1 MKRALVVGGTGPSGP
16 YLLSGLQERG
26 FDVTMFHTGRH
37 EPDDLPEVRHLHGS
51 PYEQDSIAATLGDTT
66 YDVVIATYGRV
77 RHIAAQVAGK
87 TDQFI
92 SVSGTPIYKGFVT
105 PSALDPADLAVGVTE
120 DFDLVPPD
128 GIPGE
133 TYGSAA
139 IRRTEDAVFGL
150 GASGA
155 FGASTFRYPSIYGPR
170 NPHSWE
176 WSAVRRVLD
185 GRQFIVLPDGGLPVH
200 SRLSAWN
207 AAHSVLL
214 AVDHAEAAA
223 GQAFNCADD
232 DQFSL
237 AQWFAMAASIAG
249 GELEVIGVPGEIP
262 SPGWAT
268 MVFHYTSSRHV
279 IIDTTKIREL
289 LGYTDAKPAREGL
302 AETVA
307 WQIAHQDQPEWW
319 TVLDPF
325 DYDAEDAYVEA
336 WRAATTSLGNVT
348 DRWQNLTMPL
358 PQTASGSES

>member
-1 MKRALVVGGTGPSGP
+1 MKQALVVGGTGPSGP

-26 FDVTMFHTGRH
+26 YDVTMFHTGRH
-37 EPDDLPEVRHLHGS
+37 EPADLPEVRHLHGD
-51 PYEQDSIAATLGDTT
+51 PYQPDSIAETLGDAK
-66 YDVVIATYGRV
+66 YDVAIATYGRV
-77 RHIAAQVAGK
+77 RHIAAHLAGK
-87 TDQFI
+87 TGQFI

-105 PSALDPADLAVGVTE
+105 PSVLEPADLPIGINE
-120 DFDLVPPD
+120 GFELVPPD

-150 GASGA
+150 GTEGA
-155 FGASTFRYPSIYGPR
+155 FAATTFRYPSIYGPR

-185 GRQFIVLPDGGLPVH
+185 GRDFIVLPDGGLPVH

-214 AVDHAEAAA
+214 AIDHGDAAA

-237 AQWFAMAASIAG
+237 AQWCAMAATAAG
-249 GELEVIGVPGEIP
+249 GELDVVSVPGDIP
-262 SPGWAT
+262 SPGWAA
-268 MVFHYTSSRHV
+268 MVFHYSSSRHV
-279 IIDTTKIREL
+279 VIDTSKIRQL
-289 LGYTDAKPAREGL
+289 LHYGDAKPARQGL
-302 AETVA
+302 VETVE

-319 TVLDPF
+319 SVLDPF
-325 DYDAEDAYVEA
+325 DYESEDAFVKA
-336 WRAATTSLGNVT
+336 WRTATNSLDAHT
-348 DRWQNLTMPL
+348 ARWQDLTMPL
-358 PQTASGSES
+358 PQTASGKE

>member
-16 YLLSGLQERG
+16 YLLAGLQQRG

-37 EPDDLPEVRHLHGS
+37 EPDDLPEVVHLHGN
-51 PYEQDSIAATLGDTT
+51 PYEKDSIAETLGGAT

-77 RHIAAQVAGK
+77 RHIAAHVAGK

-92 SVSGTPIYKGFVT
+92 SVSGTPIYKGFVS
-105 PSALDPADLAVGVTE
+105 PDVLEPPGLAVHVTE

-139 IRRTEDAVFGL
+139 IRRTEEAVFKL
-150 GASGA
+150 GEEGG
-155 FGASTFRYPSIYGPR
+155 FGASTYRYPSIYGPR

-185 GRQFIVLPDGGLPVH
+185 GRSFIVLPDSGLPVH

-214 AVDHAEAAA
+214 AVDNPDAAA

-232 DQFSL
+232 EQFSL
-237 AQWFAMAASIAG
+237 LQWYTMAAAAAG
-249 GELEVIGVPGEIP
+249 GSLEVIGAPGDVP
-262 SPGWAT
+262 SPGWAM
-268 MVFHYTSSRHV
+268 MVFHYSSSPHV
-279 IIDTTKIREL
+279 IIDTTKIRTL
-289 LGYTDAKPAREGL
+289 LGYADAMPAREGL

-307 WQIAHQDQPEWW
+307 WQIAHKDEPEWW
-319 TVLDPF
+319 SVLDPF
-325 DYDAEDAYVEA
+325 DYAAEDEWLAA
-336 WRAATTSLGNVT
+336 WRQASEALESVA
-348 DRWQNLTMPL
+348 DRWRNLSMPL
-358 PQTASGSES
+358 PQTASGKK